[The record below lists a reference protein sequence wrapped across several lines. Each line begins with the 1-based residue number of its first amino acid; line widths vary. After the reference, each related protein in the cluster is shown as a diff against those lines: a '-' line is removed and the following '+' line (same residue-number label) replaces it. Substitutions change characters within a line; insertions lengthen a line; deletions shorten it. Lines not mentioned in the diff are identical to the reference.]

1 MPEISGEELEEL
13 RRLTLVEQSVM
24 AGLREGGFSEKALE
38 FFRYRKNFLLPDDPL
53 KDMADVVGKF
63 TGACGDHVDIY
74 LKIDQD
80 IIKDA
85 KFLTDGCP
93 GAVTSASA
101 LIEMIKGEST
111 TRASELKVPHV
122 VGFLKEGA
130 KGLPKNMHDCC
141 GIAIG
146 ALRDAIARYKQAK

>member
-1 MPEISGEELEEL
+1 MPEVSKEEFEELTRL
-13 RRLTLVEQSVM
+13 RLVEQAVI

-53 KDMADVVGKF
+53 KDNADVVGSF

-74 LKIDQD
+74 LKIGQD
-80 IIKDA
+80 IIRDA

-93 GAVTSASA
+93 GAVTSAAA
-101 LIEMIKGEST
+101 LTEMIKGEDT
-111 TRASELKVPHV
+111 TRASELKVPDV

-130 KGLPKNMHDCC
+130 KGLPRNMHDCC
-141 GIAIG
+141 GIAVG
-146 ALRDAIARYKQAK
+146 ALRDAIAKYKK